1 MSTWARPGSD
11 RTQRFSENLPRTLH
25 SAIATGRAIVSFRT
39 LPGPS
44 LLWSGAELQPSNIVR
59 HPEGES
65 AFQRSVGS
73 ACFASVSLPVGEMV
87 SVGQTIA
94 GLDLTP
100 PKDPLILTSS
110 PSAIVKLRRL
120 HAAATDLA
128 RLRRERN
135 RWFADSP
142 LEGDGFELPVPR
154 AMQARFKAKIAGF
167 GKRSTAWRRAF
178 GLMFSLSPT
187 ARDRSGHLERE
198 HGPGRR

>member
-1 MSTWARPGSD
+1 MRLEHTELDRARQTGSGPKTLLEHPTINLASMSTWARPGSD

-142 LEGDGFELPVPR
+142 LEGRVRCELVSD
-154 AMQARFKAKIAGF
+154 F
-167 GKRSTAWRRAF
+167 
-178 GLMFSLSPT
+178 
-187 ARDRSGHLERE
+187 LESIKK
-198 HGPGRR
+198 GSF